1 MARLFFSYSH
11 DDETYRDQLEKHLAM
26 LKNQKLIESWHDRRI
41 EPGAPVEDVI
51 QAELDKA
58 DIILLLISAS
68 FLASTYCYS
77 KEMTRA
83 LERHSRGE
91 AVVVPVIVRPCD
103 WHPAPF
109 GSLLAAPRDGK
120 AISTWPNFDEAYADV
135 ARQLRTLVERLDAGK
150 STLTAAAGDDTRIA
164 KHKFVSFPSP
174 TASVIS
180 WEPRSSNLGLKKEFS
195 DLDKDAFLKDSYSFI
210 RRFFKASM
218 EELEKR
224 NKDIKAVFGEIDAT
238 TFNAML
244 YKQGKKA
251 AECSVHC
258 GGNGFSRQS
267 IAFSFDASSRGNS
280 MNESLSVDADTQI
293 MYLRSMGMFSRA
305 NREEKL
311 SQEGGAEMLWAM
323 FIERLQ

>member
-41 EPGAPVEDVI
+41 EAGSSVDDVI
-51 QAELDKA
+51 QTELDKA
-58 DIILLLISAS
+58 DIILLMISAS
-68 FLASTYCYS
+68 FLASAYCYS
-77 KEMTRA
+77 KEMARA
-83 LERHSRGE
+83 LERHRLGE
-91 AVVVPVIVRPCD
+91 AVVIPVIVRPCD

-135 ARQLRTLVERLDAGK
+135 ARQLRTVVERLAKGTPAPPTGGSAEIAGRAAVA
-150 STLTAAAGDDTRIA
+150 SSQAVPTNLT
-164 KHKFVSFPSP
+164 
-174 TASVIS
+174 
-180 WEPRSSNLGLKKEFS
+180 EPRSSNLGLRKEFS
-195 DLDKDAFLKDSYSFI
+195 DLDKDAFLKDSFSFV

-224 NKDIKAVFGEIDAT
+224 NKDIKAVFGEIDAN

-244 YKQGKKA
+244 YKHGKKVV
-251 AECSVHC
+251 ECSVHS
-258 GGNGFSRQS
+258 GGNGFSRES
-267 IAFSFDASSRGNS
+267 IAFSFDASARGNS

-293 MYLRSMGMFSRA
+293 MYLRSMGMFSGGDRG
-305 NREEKL
+305 EKL
-311 SQEGGAEMLWAM
+311 SQEGGAELLWGM